1 MRKMNEYQLNK
12 LAIRISE
19 SINKDKKEV
28 KEYLNPAPLETGD
41 AILTIILGAIGLLSV
56 AGSHVILPFV
66 KNMIKKLREMGA
78 DEEAEEAETK
88 LRMEMK
94 KSKGMDN
101 DSEIE
106 ETNSKLKE
114 AYLRR
119 RRTNRR

>member
-1 MRKMNEYQLNK
+1 
-12 LAIRISE
+12 
-19 SINKDKKEV
+19 
-28 KEYLNPAPLETGD
+28 
-41 AILTIILGAIGLLSV
+41 
-56 AGSHVILPFV
+56 
-66 KNMIKKLREMGA
+66 MIKKLREMGA